1 VEFKSSA
8 VPRMPDRPID
18 PGLPPF
24 HPFTSMLHYLGFH
37 PRDNGP
43 AKVAPRM
50 IAATPREKSSTL
62 FRD

>member
-1 VEFKSSA
+1 
-8 VPRMPDRPID
+8 MPDRPID

-50 IAATPREKSSTL
+50 IATTPREKSSTL